1 VIRFSCPHCQRDYVL
16 ADALAHLPILC
27 KGCGHQL
34 TVPDPSPE
42 PEPPLEFFD
51 PPPPLPVKSVTKTP
65 ALPPLDD
72 EDDEPL
78 FESETPDI
86 DFNAP
91 PPKELRRPLSPPPP
105 PAPPKPVGNRKAIAV
120 AVDVMVALLL
130 VAVGV
135 LLGELLA
142 KKGTREVFAGI
153 NGPKFPQPELLM
165 WLGPPLLLVLV
176 YTLLGSRGRTV
187 GAWLKKRAG

>member
-1 VIRFSCPHCQRDYVL
+1 MIRFSCPHCQREYVL
-16 ADALAHLPILC
+16 ADALAHLPLLC

-34 TVPDPSPE
+34 TVPEPSPE
-42 PEPPLEFFD
+42 PEPPLEFFAPHPPVAKKLA
-51 PPPPLPVKSVTKTP
+51 PPPPPE
-65 ALPPLDD
+65 D

-91 PPKELRRPLSPPPP
+91 PPKEPRRSLSPTPPA
-105 PAPPKPVGNRKAIAV
+105 PAPPKSAGNRKAIAV
-120 AVDVMVALLL
+120 VVDVIVALLL

-135 LLGELLA
+135 FLGELLA
-142 KKGTREVFAGI
+142 RKSTREVFAGI

-176 YTLLGSRGRTV
+176 YTLLGSRQKTL